1 MATIC
6 QGIVLATKKKCDK
19 EATQNGFCSRHQSQ
33 IFLKEAE
40 SKGETV
46 CRMFDRGCRNYL
58 STEEKSANIKACGDC
73 RSKLLGKSKPCEHSG
88 CKSSTSGER
97 FCGKH
102 SRDVYREKEANGEV
116 KYCDIDR
123 GCVSVLKPGQKRC
136 DICVKDT
143 LNKITEEIK
152 NLRDSQTL
160 CLKCN
165 ESLKS
170 TQYFCETCA
179 TQIKPVN
186 TSNSNRMLND
196 VWRYFKNGAVKRELI
211 LTVNFEEFK
220 TIVVQPCVYCG
231 HFALDSYNGIDRFD
245 NSKGYISTNVKPCCT
260 MCNMMK
266 SGQIIEEFID
276 KVGAIAK
283 YQSNHIPIASD
294 IVTKWYGSFV
304 TKTHTPYK
312 TYKTNA
318 EINRKLLFELTIDE
332 YERLQH
338 GTCYLCGI
346 ASSDVHKNGIDRVDS
361 SKGYSIDNC
370 RTCCTHCNLIKKDFD
385 VDSFVN
391 QCVQIGSYYNFV
403 ESNKEKS
410 YVETSQ
416 NRLTPTKE
424 VYRATDIF
432 EILEKSNVTDFI
444 AWAKKAGKSVE
455 FIDGVR
461 AIDKA
466 DKTAA
471 ISEIKHQLEIE
482 RKRKATNDDV
492 KHMSGLK
499 MVAMLMNGSVSEFK
513 DIYSK
518 MYDLSP
524 SFETQLD
531 ELMGVLETVDRSD
544 AIELCKKFLKAE
556 ASRRQS
562 NRNTHLKQSLRIAPQ
577 RSTWVAK
584 EVITVLPIT
593 PIEPQPV
600 NTIVYNVVECP
611 KQQWKAIDIY
621 NSIKAG
627 ASTQYKMHCETNNE
641 IKDKLKWE
649 ENWSHFHSIVST
661 SENFESVK
669 QRIESFIKGLRSV
682 RHAKITQKDV
692 LERKDRDVW
701 PCESILKAFT
711 NNRMDDVKTYYE
723 SKSEMGPNW
732 ETRWE
737 RLLADLESIKDEKDR
752 LEIIRKFQ
760 QNHRTVCYRMRKG
773 QKN

>member
-1 MATIC
+1 MASIC

-19 EATQNGFCSRHQSQ
+19 EATHNGFCSRHQSQ
-33 IFLKEAE
+33 IFQKEAE

-73 RSKLLGKSKPCEHSG
+73 RSKLLGKSKPCEHAG

-102 SRDVYREKEANGEV
+102 KRDTYREKEAAGEV
-116 KYCDIDR
+116 KYCNIDR
-123 GCVSVLKPGQKRC
+123 GCVSVLKPGQKKC
-136 DICVKDT
+136 DLCVNDLLK
-143 LNKITEEIK
+143 KITEEIK
-152 NLRDSQTL
+152 SLRDSYKQ
-160 CLKCN
+160 CLKCQDAP
-165 ESLKS
+165 KS
-170 TQYFCETCA
+170 TEYFCGTCV
-179 TQIKPVN
+179 THIKPVKTN
-186 TSNSNRMLND
+186 NSNRKLND
-196 VWRYFKNGAVKRELI
+196 VWRDFKNGAVKRELI

-220 TIVVQPCVYCG
+220 TIVVKPCVYCG

-260 MCNMMK
+260 RCNMMK
-266 SGQIIEEFID
+266 SGQTIEEFID

-294 IVTKWYGSFV
+294 TVTKWRGSFI
-304 TKTHTPYK
+304 TKTHTPYN
-312 TYKTNA
+312 TYKANA
-318 EINRKLLFELTIDE
+318 EMNRKLLFELTIDE
-332 YERLQH
+332 YEQLHR

-346 ASSDVHKNGIDRVDS
+346 ASSDTHKNGIDRVDS
-361 SKGYSIDNC
+361 SKGYIMDNC
-370 RTCCTHCNLIKKDFD
+370 RTCCTHCNLMKKDFD

-391 QCVQIGSYYNFV
+391 QCAQIGSYYKTLK
-403 ESNKEKS
+403 SNQEKS
-410 YVETSQ
+410 DRETSQ
-416 NRLTPTKE
+416 NRLTLTKE
-424 VYRATDIF
+424 IYRATDIF

-471 ISEIKHQLEIE
+471 ISEIKHQLDME
-482 RKRKATNDDV
+482 RKRKSSNDDV
-492 KHMSGLK
+492 KHMSGIK
-499 MVAMLMNGSVSEFK
+499 MAAMLMNGSVSKFK

-518 MYDLSP
+518 MYDLSQ

-531 ELMGVLETVDRSD
+531 ELMGVLETVDRSA

-562 NRNTHLKQSLRIAPQ
+562 NRNTQLKQSLRIVPQ

-584 EVITVLPIT
+584 EVAPVLPIISIET
-593 PIEPQPV
+593 PPV
-600 NTIVYNVVECP
+600 NTIVYNLVECP
-611 KQQWKAIDIY
+611 KKQWKAIDIY

-627 ASTQYKMHCETNNE
+627 ASAQYKTHCEANND

-649 ENWSHFHSIVST
+649 EDWSCFNSIVSK

-669 QRIESFIKGLRSV
+669 QHIESFIKDLRSV
-682 RHAKITQKDV
+682 RHAKITHKDV
-692 LERKDRDVW
+692 LERKDREIW

-711 NNRMDDVKTYYE
+711 NDRMDDVKTYYE
-723 SKSEMGPNW
+723 SKAEKGPNW

-737 RLLADLESIKDEKDR
+737 KLLADLGLIKDEKER

-760 QNHRTVCYRMRKG
+760 QNHRTACYRLRK
-773 QKN
+773 KN